1 LIYDFEL
8 EKMLRDPEFSE
19 AIDNKDLGSLYE
31 WMATILREQGVNYK
45 KNNSKY
51 NTRS

>member
-1 LIYDFEL
+1 MIYDFEL
-8 EKMLRDPEFSE
+8 EKMLRDAEFSE
-19 AIDNKDLGSLYE
+19 AIDNKDMGTLYE
-31 WMATILREQGVNYK
+31 WMAIMLRENGGPFA